1 MAAALLEKEVLGPK
15 ELVEL
20 LGKRPHGDYVEYV
33 GQPEKDV
40 VLMVEEKSPSD
51 TNGVE
56 LPEAQASSSEVKE
69 SEPTESTSSAE
80 SAAEQPDSE
89 TKKQIAEKENGE
101 SNLFS

>member
-1 MAAALLEKEVLGPK
+1 
-15 ELVEL
+15 
-20 LGKRPHGDYVEYV
+20 
-33 GQPEKDV
+33 
-40 VLMVEEKSPSD
+40 MVEEKSPSD

-89 TKKQIAEKENGE
+89 TKKPIAEKENGE